1 MGFVDT
7 IKSTLIVKSIE
18 NLRQDAD
25 ASNMKRALTGKDVVL
40 IGTGEIIGAGIF
52 VITGTAAA
60 NHAGPAIILSFIISG
75 IICAFAGLCYS
86 EMAAVV
92 PVSGSAYTFTYATVG
107 ELVAWM
113 IGWDLMLEYLMGAA
127 AVAVGWS
134 SYLVKFLHTCGFEAD
149 PTWTSAPVTFTD
161 ADGFS
166 TTGAIMNL
174 PAIAISLF
182 CTGILC
188 FGIRQ
193 TAWVNHAAVAIK
205 LSVILIFLFATFSYI
220 NPENW
225 KPFIPEPHNGKDY
238 GFKGVLRASTMV
250 FFAYIGFDAVSTCAQ
265 EVKNPARDMPIG
277 ILGSLGLCTVLYI
290 LVSMNLTGIAP
301 YESLNSAA
309 PLADAVANL
318 GMTWLRVLV
327 GLGGVA
333 GLSSVIL
340 VSLMAQPRIFYTMAH
355 DGLLPAAFG
364 KIHPKWGTPVL
375 PTIVSGIFCAVAA
388 GVLPID
394 VLGDITSA
402 GTLFAFFLV
411 CLSVTVLRFTRPDLP
426 RPFKVPLG
434 PFIIPILGAASS
446 MGLIVTTGWPTV
458 LRLLIWM
465 ALGMV
470 VYVTYSYRHSRLRTG
485 KVPEGLESVDEKHA
499 GNEKHVETV

>member
-1 MGFVDT
+1 MDFLRS
-7 IKSTLIVKSIE
+7 IMLVKSVE
-18 NLRQDAD
+18 NLKSQAE
-25 ASNMKRALTGKDVVL
+25 ASGLRRALTGTDVVL

-75 IICAFAGLCYS
+75 VICAFAGLCYS
-86 EMAAVV
+86 EMAAAV

-113 IGWDLMLEYLMGAA
+113 IGWDLMLEYLVGAA

-134 SYLVKFLHTCGFEAD
+134 GYLVKFLKECGVKSDEHWVEAPWD
-149 PTWTSAPVTFTD
+149 FSD
-161 ADGFS
+161 EDGFKS
-166 TTGAIMNL
+166 TGSYINL
-174 PAIAISLF
+174 PAVAIALGV
-182 CTGILC
+182 TVVLC
-188 FGIRQ
+188 LGIRQ
-193 TAWVNHAAVAIK
+193 SAWVNHAAVAIK
-205 LSVILIFLFATFSYI
+205 VTVILIFLCATFSYI
-220 NPENW
+220 NPDNW
-225 KPFIPEPHNGKDY
+225 TPFIPEPHNGKDY

-277 ILGSLGLCTVLYI
+277 ILGSLGVCTVLYI

-301 YESLNSAA
+301 YETLNSAS

-318 GMTWLRVLV
+318 GMTWLRILIA
-327 GLGGVA
+327 LGAVA

-340 VSLMAQPRIFYTMAH
+340 VSLLAQPRIFSAMAQ
-355 DGLLPAAFG
+355 DGLLPPSFG
-364 KIHPKWGTPVL
+364 KIHPRYKTPVL
-375 PTIVSGIFCAVAA
+375 PTLVSGCFCAVAA
-388 GVLPID
+388 GLLPIN
-394 VLGDITSA
+394 VLGDLTSA

-411 CLSVTVLRFTRPDLP
+411 CLSVTVLRFTRPDLE
-426 RPFKVPLG
+426 RPFRVPLG
-434 PFIIPILGAASS
+434 PFVIPILGAATS

-465 ALGMV
+465 ALGLV
-470 VYVTYSYRHSRLRTG
+470 VYFAYGMRHSVLRTG
-485 KVPEGLESVDEKHA
+485 KKPEGLESPVEEEKPVLESA
-499 GNEKHVETV
+499 

>member
-1 MGFVDT
+1 MGFNDT
-7 IKSTLIVKSIE
+7 IKSAFIAKSIE
-18 NLRQDAD
+18 DLRQDAD
-25 ASNMKRALTGKDVVL
+25 ASNMKRELTGKDVVL

-60 NHAGPAIILSFIISG
+60 NHAGPAIVLSFIISG
-75 IICAFAGLCYS
+75 IICSFAGLCYS
-86 EMAAVV
+86 EMASVV

-134 SYLVKFLHTCGFEAD
+134 SYLVEFLDEVGVHSD
-149 PTWTSAPVTFTD
+149 PNWTTAPVGFSD
-161 ADGFS
+161 KDGFS
-166 TTGAIMNL
+166 TTGAIMNV

-182 CTGILC
+182 CTAILC
-188 FGIRQ
+188 FGIKQ
-193 TAWVNHAAVAIK
+193 TAFVNHVAVAIK
-205 LSVILIFLFATFSYI
+205 LVVILIFLFSTFSYI
-220 NPENW
+220 NPDNW
-225 KPFIPEPHNGKDY
+225 KPKDY

-277 ILGSLGLCTVLYI
+277 ILGSLGLCTILYI
-290 LVSMNLTGIAP
+290 LVSLNLTGIAH
-301 YESLNSAA
+301 YETLNSAS

-318 GMTWLRVLV
+318 GMKWLRVLV

-340 VSLMAQPRIFYTMAH
+340 VSLMAQPRIFYSMAH

-364 KIHPKWGTPVL
+364 KISPKWGTPIMPTVL
-375 PTIVSGIFCAVAA
+375 SGLFCALAA

-411 CLSVTVLRFTRPDLP
+411 SISVTVLRYTRPELP

-434 PFIIPILGAASS
+434 PFIIPGLGAISS

-458 LRLLIWM
+458 ARLLIWM
-465 ALGMV
+465 AVGMII
-470 VYVTYSYRHSRLRTG
+470 YATYGYKNSRLRHHKSG
-485 KVPEGLESVDEKHA
+485 KDPLLPVGSESGL
-499 GNEKHVETV
+499 